1 MLRQALVRK
10 PWVWCLVTSILG
22 IHLHLLSNSTPAFNL
37 GYPTRTRQ
45 AATPT
50 ITLERVI
57 GGLSSPLLATHARD
71 TSGRLFLV
79 EQPGRIRIF
88 QNGTL
93 LETPFLDISSQLIF
107 SGERG
112 LLGLAFH
119 PEFAT
124 NRRFFV
130 NYTRRPDGATVIAEY
145 QASASN
151 PNLASNAERILL
163 TIPQPFANHNGGMIE
178 FGPDGFLYIGMGD
191 GGSAGDPQN
200 NAQNVDSLLGKFL
213 RINVDSG
220 NPYSSPSDNPFF
232 GSTRGRDEIYAVGL
246 RNPFRFSFDRKTG
259 ELYAGDVGQNRL
271 EEIDIITRGG
281 NYGWR
286 VMEASDC
293 FNPST
298 NCNRTGLTLPIA
310 EYDHSVGCSVTGGYV
325 YRGSR
330 FPSLDGIYFYGDYC
344 SGVIFGYRNGRS
356 FEVRAPDSNLN
367 ITSFG
372 EDSNGELYV
381 ISQGGEVF
389 RILGPQNE
397 PCSLT
402 CPNDITVT
410 DEDGNGSEVVTF
422 SAPQTSGNCGTVTST
437 PASGSTFAVGTTTV
451 RSRTADGSAECSFSI
466 TVRPKPADSVEP
478 AVQVIAP
485 NGGET
490 ITAGDQVTIT
500 WTSSDNVA
508 VVSQDIDYLFEF
520 IDLAPVPIVTGL
532 PGNAQSFLWEFN
544 GRESASE
551 TIRIRVIAFD
561 EAENRGT
568 DMSDAP
574 LTLVTP
580 TVDTTPPTVR
590 VVFPNGGEKLKAGTT
605 TTIRWESAD
614 NQGINRHDVL
624 LSTDGGASFPTTL
637 ASGLPG
643 TAQTF
648 DFVIPTTQGKSKTAR
663 IQVRAT
669 DDAGNSAFDTSDTSF
684 RIKKRK

>member
-10 PWVWCLVTSILG
+10 PWVWCFVTSILG

-50 ITLERVI
+50 ITLERVV

-112 LLGLAFH
+112 LLGLTFH

-163 TIPQPFANHNGGMIE
+163 TIPQPFANHNGGMVE

-220 NPYSSPSDNPFF
+220 NPYSSPGDNPFF

-271 EEIDIITRGG
+271 EEIDIIIRGG
-281 NYGWR
+281 NYGW
-286 VMEASDC
+286 
-293 FNPST
+293 
-298 NCNRTGLTLPIA
+298 
-310 EYDHSVGCSVTGGYV
+310 
-325 YRGSR
+325 
-330 FPSLDGIYFYGDYC
+330 
-344 SGVIFGYRNGRS
+344 
-356 FEVRAPDSNLN
+356 
-367 ITSFG
+367 
-372 EDSNGELYV
+372 
-381 ISQGGEVF
+381 
-389 RILGPQNE
+389 
-397 PCSLT
+397 
-402 CPNDITVT
+402 
-410 DEDGNGSEVVTF
+410 
-422 SAPQTSGNCGTVTST
+422 
-437 PASGSTFAVGTTTV
+437 
-451 RSRTADGSAECSFSI
+451 
-466 TVRPKPADSVEP
+466 
-478 AVQVIAP
+478 
-485 NGGET
+485 
-490 ITAGDQVTIT
+490 
-500 WTSSDNVA
+500 
-508 VVSQDIDYLFEF
+508 
-520 IDLAPVPIVTGL
+520 
-532 PGNAQSFLWEFN
+532 
-544 GRESASE
+544 
-551 TIRIRVIAFD
+551 
-561 EAENRGT
+561 
-568 DMSDAP
+568 
-574 LTLVTP
+574 
-580 TVDTTPPTVR
+580 
-590 VVFPNGGEKLKAGTT
+590 
-605 TTIRWESAD
+605 
-614 NQGINRHDVL
+614 
-624 LSTDGGASFPTTL
+624 
-637 ASGLPG
+637 
-643 TAQTF
+643 
-648 DFVIPTTQGKSKTAR
+648 
-663 IQVRAT
+663 
-669 DDAGNSAFDTSDTSF
+669 
-684 RIKKRK
+684 